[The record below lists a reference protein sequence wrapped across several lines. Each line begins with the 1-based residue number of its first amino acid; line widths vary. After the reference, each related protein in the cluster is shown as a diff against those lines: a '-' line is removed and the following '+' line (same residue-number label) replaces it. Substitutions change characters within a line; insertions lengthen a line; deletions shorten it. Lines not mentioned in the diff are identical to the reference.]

1 MVVQGGMADIGR
13 FAPRPGVD
21 YPRNL
26 VEFNEFFATEESC
39 RRYLERLRWREVNT
53 PLLLLSLRL
62 LAYGW
67 P

>member
-1 MVVQGGMADIGR
+1 
-13 FAPRPGVD
+13 VD